1 MTTKKIEKGNA
12 LIIAHRGLSGLE
24 QENTTQ
30 AFVAAGNR
38 SYYGIET
45 DIHLTADENFIVIH
59 DDNTVRV
66 TGIDRVVEE
75 TDFATLRE
83 MKVMDK
89 DGSTT
94 RNDLRLPTLEEYVQI
109 CKKYE
114 KVCVLEL
121 KNLMPREQVWRV
133 MDRLSEL
140 DYLEQTVFIS
150 FDFQNL
156 VFVREKAPDQ
166 AAQFLFNELTDE
178 IFEKVKAHHFD
189 VDMFHHKLTEEIV
202 AKIHDAGLLVNCWTV
217 NHRSDAARL
226 ISWGVD
232 FITTN
237 IIEYQG

>member
-1 MTTKKIEKGNA
+1 MNTKKIEKGNTK
-12 LIIAHRGLSGLE
+12 IIAHRGLSGLE

-38 SYYGIET
+38 SYFGIET
-45 DIHLTADENFIVIH
+45 DVHLTSDGNFIVIH
-59 DDNTVRV
+59 DDNTERV

-75 TDFATLRE
+75 TDFATLRD

-94 RNDLRLPTLEEYVQI
+94 RNDLRLPTLEEYVHI
-109 CKKYE
+109 CQKYE

-121 KNLMPREQVWRV
+121 KNPMPREQVWRV

-140 DYLEQTVFIS
+140 DYLDQTVFIS

-166 AAQFLFNELTDE
+166 AAQFLFTELTEE
-178 IFEKVKAHHFD
+178 IFEQVKAHRFD
-189 VDMFHHKLTEEIV
+189 VDMFHRALTEETV
-202 AKIHDAGLLVNCWTV
+202 AKIHEAGLLVNCWTV
-217 NHRSDAARL
+217 NHRSDASRL

-237 IIEYQG
+237 IIE

>member
-1 MTTKKIEKGNA
+1 MNTKKIEKGNTR
-12 LIIAHRGLSGLE
+12 IIAHRGLSGLE

-59 DDNTVRV
+59 DDNTARV

-83 MKVMDK
+83 MKVMDM

-121 KNLMPREQVWRV
+121 KNPMPREQVCRV
-133 MDRLSEL
+133 MERLSEL
-140 DYLEQTVFIS
+140 DYLDQTVFIS
-150 FDFQNL
+150 FDFENL

-166 AAQFLFNELTDE
+166 AVQFLFSELTEE
-178 IFEKVKAHHFD
+178 IFEKVKVHRFD
-189 VDMFHHKLTEEIV
+189 VDIFHRALTEEAV
-202 AKIHDAGLLVNCWTV
+202 ARFHNAGLRVNCWTV
-217 NHRSDAARL
+217 NHRADAARL

-237 IIEYQG
+237 IIE

>member
-1 MTTKKIEKGNA
+1 MNTKKIEKGNTR
-12 LIIAHRGLSGLE
+12 IIAHRGLSGLE

-59 DDNTVRV
+59 DDNTARV

-83 MKVMDK
+83 MKVMDM

-121 KNLMPREQVWRV
+121 KNPMPREQVWRV
-133 MDRLSEL
+133 MERLSEL
-140 DYLEQTVFIS
+140 DYLDQTVFIS
-150 FDFQNL
+150 FDFENL

-166 AAQFLFNELTDE
+166 AVQFLFSELTE
-178 IFEKVKAHHFD
+178 EVFEKVKVHRFD
-189 VDMFHHKLTEEIV
+189 VDIFHRALTEEAV
-202 AKIHDAGLLVNCWTV
+202 ARFHEAGVRVNCWTV
-217 NHRSDAARL
+217 NHRADAARL

-237 IIEYQG
+237 IIE